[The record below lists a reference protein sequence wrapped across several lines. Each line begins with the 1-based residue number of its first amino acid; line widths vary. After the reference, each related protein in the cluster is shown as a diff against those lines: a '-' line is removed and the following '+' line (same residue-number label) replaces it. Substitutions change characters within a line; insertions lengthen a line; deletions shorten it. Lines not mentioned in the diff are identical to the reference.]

1 MSDKCSNDHL
11 QNEALARLE
20 KRFQA
25 NGYYKREVTA
35 GLKKKSHIKKVN
47 NSKTSCLILDFV
59 SDSLKR
65 KVNKIIQKYDFDVRL
80 INKPGKSLTQAVSCN
95 SRTKNSC
102 DCNICKELPPKYKC
116 SDRFLVYKFTCN
128 ACSSFYIGQTSRPFR
143 LRYKEHMS
151 SIDKRDKK
159 SALSQHVIE
168 CHSDLGFVSFNLN
181 VINQCSTPL
190 ETRLSEARAI
200 DSFRPSLNRKHERSW
215 WQRAGHSA
223 HHRPRRRSCAP
234 KRLAF
239 YLFVFNFTTNKLAA
253 NNQGVCLFYL
263 FLLQQW
269 PISSRPLPS
278 ITKIY
283 K

>member
-1 MSDKCSNDHL
+1 MVRQTLSLGQFLKNDSWVPSSVKANFIRNSINLVSDKCSNDHL

-159 SALSQHVIE
+159 VPFRNTSSSVTVTLDLSP
-168 CHSDLGFVSFNLN
+168 
-181 VINQCSTPL
+181 STL
-190 ETRLSEARAI
+190 T
-200 DSFRPSLNRKHERSW
+200 
-215 WQRAGHSA
+215 
-223 HHRPRRRSCAP
+223 
-234 KRLAF
+234 
-239 YLFVFNFTTNKLAA
+239 
-253 NNQGVCLFYL
+253 
-263 FLLQQW
+263 
-269 PISSRPLPS
+269 
-278 ITKIY
+278 
-283 K
+283 